1 MSQFIAKKIY
11 AMGVQPMLLSEVM
24 SAVPDVNVTRALR
37 NLTSFI
43 YFQDSSYLKDEG
55 PFNDVRVRRAVSM
68 ALDRDGLLALVRAPI
83 DKEGGEWPNIV
94 PGGLGRQWWLDP
106 KSSEMGDAAKWYK
119 YDVAAAK
126 ALMEAAGYGD
136 GFDMRLHFSST
147 VYTNIITYYPVVA
160 EALPNLLRDI
170 GINVT
175 LVPEDYV
182 GQYFPVTYAKGEFD
196 GMAWGLLSV
205 FTDGLGYLSNSF
217 LPFGE
222 GGGRNMSKVRDE
234 QLVADLQQA
243 TREPD
248 IEALRSK
255 LFDIQRYISDQ
266 MYYVPGINPIEYTAS
281 HPFGSPPMNNT
292 GPTTYGLGTETSMWG
307 WLNPEHQN
315 T

>member
-1 MSQFIAKKIY
+1 M
-11 AMGVQPMLLSEVM
+11 
-24 SAVPDVNVTRALR
+24 
-37 NLTSFI
+37 
-43 YFQDSSYLKDEG
+43 
-55 PFNDVRVRRAVSM
+55 
-68 ALDRDGLLALVRAPI
+68 
-83 DKEGGEWPNIV
+83 
-94 PGGLGRQWWLDP
+94 
-106 KSSEMGDAAKWYK
+106 
-119 YDVAAAK
+119 
-126 ALMEAAGYGD
+126 
-136 GFDMRLHFSST
+136 
-147 VYTNIITYYPVVA
+147 
-160 EALPNLLRDI
+160 
-170 GINVT
+170 T

-182 GQYFPVTYAKGEFD
+182 GQYFPQTYAQGNFD

-234 QLVADLQQA
+234 KLIGDLQQA

-255 LFDIQRYISDQ
+255 LFDIQRYVSDQ

-292 GPTTYGLGTETSMWG
+292 GPTTYGLGTETPMWG
-307 WLNPEHQN
+307 WLNPDHQN